1 MTTDNAVNKLFH
13 TLYFKELSEGDEFI
27 QSLWKQIAPSTMK
40 MLQTIGIDDC
50 KGVGDKYKYK
60 YIINISLI

>member
-1 MTTDNAVNKLFH
+1 MKKEITTENAVNQLFH

-40 MLQTIGIDDC
+40 MLQTIENDDR
-50 KGVGDKYKYK
+50 KGVSDKC
-60 YIINISLI
+60 